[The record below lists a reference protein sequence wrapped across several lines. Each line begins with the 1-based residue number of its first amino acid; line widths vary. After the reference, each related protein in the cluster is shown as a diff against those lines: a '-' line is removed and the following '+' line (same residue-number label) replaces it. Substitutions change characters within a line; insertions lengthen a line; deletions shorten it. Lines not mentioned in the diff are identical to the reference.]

1 MKNVYLLSTLALLLA
16 PACAADGDA
25 GNGPTGNPST
35 GSGDTTASTGSGAG
49 GDTGSTTTSGAGGM
63 APMPE
68 NVVLLI
74 PDSSEDAIGIYD
86 AEDGTFL
93 GNFLEPNTESDA
105 WVLSTPIN
113 AVQGPNGNIFVSD
126 QVEDAVLEFDTGGA
140 FVGIF
145 ADETDGLNN
154 IRGIDFLDGDLLV
167 SNSDGEAI
175 NRFDAAGSALPD
187 FVANPDFDP
196 YDVFIAPNGDVLVSQ
211 IAPVDEVQLY
221 PMASPSGMSQ
231 LYATSFPQQVN
242 ATPDGN
248 YLVASF
254 SDDTVTEVTGSGQV
268 VRTVEVES
276 ARGAYVLGNGNWLV
290 TGGTETGI
298 LEIDPDTGTTVT
310 VIAEGSGFRFIEPVE
325 LGANAPR

>member
-105 WVLSTPIN
+105 WVFSTPIN

-145 ADETDGLNN
+145 ADETDGLSRV
-154 IRGIDFLDGDLLV
+154 IDEVPKGRRVTAVIHQPSTYAFRGGVLIHAAAYYGARTG
-167 SNSDGEAI
+167 GEYAF
-175 NRFDAAGSALPD
+175 NFARYASVPLNFRPGTQPAWPQKGWEFFPQDY
-187 FVANPDFDP
+187 NPSCGYARY
-196 YDVFIAPNGDVLVSQ
+196 YDVVILRAPEELADAPDADLAALVFGDDAGRVTPL
-211 IAPVDEVQLY
+211 ARE
-221 PMASPSGMSQ
+221 GR
-231 LYATSFPQQVN
+231 YAAFDSEGIP
-242 ATPDGN
+242 PDGT
-248 YLVASF
+248 Y
-254 SDDTVTEVTGSGQV
+254 
-268 VRTVEVES
+268 
-276 ARGAYVLGNGNWLV
+276 
-290 TGGTETGI
+290 
-298 LEIDPDTGTTVT
+298 
-310 VIAEGSGFRFIEPVE
+310 
-325 LGANAPR
+325 